1 MTGRRSDGDCAAVQ
15 TFRYRQ
21 SSLAAGE
28 SGRSTDTFRRPMPF
42 GCTQTSPNVSALR
55 TPLHFAIGCGARH
68 RCAPTGG
75 AAKGTPL
82 NTRTPGADADVPE
95 SRPASVLT
103 GSGTLARKPPA
114 ITRVAANATPV
125 AAMLPFGNPAIFIV
139 SAEELY
145 VRHVKGCRHFTTK
158 PPV

>member
-28 SGRSTDTFRRPMPF
+28 SGRSTDTFRRPVPF

-55 TPLHFAIGCGARH
+55 TPVHFATGCGARH

-75 AAKGTPL
+75 AANGTPL
-82 NTRTPGADADVPE
+82 NTRTPGAAADVPE

-103 GSGTLARKPPA
+103 VGAGSGLLASGFRLWAVPRGQSSVP
-114 ITRVAANATPV
+114 NA
-125 AAMLPFGNPAIFIV
+125 
-139 SAEELY
+139 
-145 VRHVKGCRHFTTK
+145 GCGATAR
-158 PPV
+158 